1 MIEAPD
7 ETMAWIW
14 EVKERMAKEIEGLSD
29 EEISDYYSKLAKA
42 EVVPGEA
49 VGK

>member
-14 EVKERMAKEIEGLSD
+14 EVKKKMAKDIEGLSD
-29 EEISDYYSKLAKA
+29 EEILDYYSKLAKA
-42 EVVPGEA
+42 EVSTGDA
-49 VGK
+49 GK